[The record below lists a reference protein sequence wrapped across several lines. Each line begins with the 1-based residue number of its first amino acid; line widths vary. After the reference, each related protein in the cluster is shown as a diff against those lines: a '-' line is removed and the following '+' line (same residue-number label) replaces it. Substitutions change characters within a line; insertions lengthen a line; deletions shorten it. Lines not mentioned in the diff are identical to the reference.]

1 MYPADPQG
9 APSEVYNCRCTLIA
23 DVLGMRGK
31 RTSNTFES
39 YTQWLEKKADES
51 DLSDKARRWVKNLS
65 REEKL
70 IGYEELPNKLQK
82 SFEKGLEKAQIQ
94 TRILL
99 TDLYEHADYIYDE
112 NGRNLNT
119 KSYIQLNNRATKKTL
134 AHELFHKADNMYG
147 ASSELT
153 EAISKDKDNLFEK
166 ANRNGGILNYL
177 KMQYP
182 SAFKNERELKE
193 EYSGISDIIHGMTN
207 KKVCLGYGH
216 FQDNYW
222 EKGNHLSKETWAQY
236 GGATYENKKEVV
248 KMFNEIFPNISRSAI
263 KQLEEINNGI

>member
-1 MYPADPQG
+1 
-9 APSEVYNCRCTLIA
+9 
-23 DVLGMRGK
+23 MRGK
-31 RTSNTFES
+31 RTSNTVGS

-51 DLSDKARRWVKNLS
+51 DISDKARRWVKNIG

-70 IGYEELPNKLQK
+70 IGYEELPKKLQN
-82 SFEKGLEKAQIQ
+82 SFENGLKTAQKS
-94 TRILL
+94 TRTLL
-99 TDLYEHADYIYDE
+99 TELYEHADYIYDE

-119 KSYIQLNNRATKKTL
+119 KSYIRLNNRATKKTL

-147 ASSELT
+147 VSSELAQ
-153 EAISKDKDNLFEK
+153 AISKDKGELMEK
-166 ANRNGGILNYL
+166 ADRNGGILNYL

-193 EYSGISDIIHGMTN
+193 EYRGISDIIHGMSN
-207 KKVCLGYGH
+207 GKVSLGYGH

-222 EKGNHLSKETWAQY
+222 EKENRLSKETWAQY
-236 GGATYENKKEVV
+236 GGTTYENKKEVL
-248 KMFNEIFPNISRSAI
+248 KMFNELFPNISRSAI